1 MCLILSWLK
10 PKGSLLKCHVHSLSW
25 PPGLIFHHFCFSQIP
40 SIAISL
46 VYNNITPFLFSV
58 LPKNKKRSCSSFLAP
73 LQPCDYHATV
83 AKIYVGAQFISVCLL
98 VVIKGLSAKQ
108 KSFPQQRFFFFL
120 MLTARL
126 TVDFILQAQLG
137 VSLIVWNCRSIVDL
151 IV

>member
-1 MCLILSWLK
+1 MPCSQLK
-10 PKGSLLKCHVHSLSW
+10 LTSW
-25 PPGLIFHHFCFSQIP
+25 PYFHHFCFSQIP

-108 KSFPQQRFFFFL
+108 KSFPQQRFFFLSDANSQTHRGFYPPSSI
-120 MLTARL
+120 ANP
-126 TVDFILQAQLG
+126 QLCE
-137 VSLIVWNCRSIVDL
+137 IADQ
-151 IV
+151 

>member
-1 MCLILSWLK
+1 MPCSQLK
-10 PKGSLLKCHVHSLSW
+10 LTSW
-25 PPGLIFHHFCFSQIP
+25 PYFHHFCFSQIP

-126 TVDFILQAQLG
+126 TVDFILQAQLLTPNCVKLQINSRFDCLG
-137 VSLIVWNCRSIVDL
+137 TAVSVPSSSRRTSVF
-151 IV
+151 